1 MTVAEPTSSMN
12 LEDWHKRYLRQS
24 QWTKDIRRH
33 LFGKREPKS
42 GERVLEVGVGT
53 GAVASQVAADYQCRV
68 VGIDIAFDS
77 LCFARS
83 LFHPCDCIQADARL
97 LPFPNSAY
105 TITYCHYVLM
115 WVRHPVTVLAE
126 MRRVTQSGGYV
137 IALAESDYAA
147 RIDFPPPL
155 DKIGRLQTQSLEG
168 QGADIQMGRKLG
180 HLFHETGFSEIEVGI
195 LGSQWCTRISQDID
209 ETEWDALHS
218 DIGNT
223 VINEEL
229 ANYRKLDAY
238 ARKKGERV
246 LFIPTFYAVG
256 KA

>member
-1 MTVAEPTSSMN
+1 MCS
-12 LEDWHKRYLRQS
+12 
-24 QWTKDIRRH
+24 
-33 LFGKREPKS
+33 
-42 GERVLEVGVGT
+42 
-53 GAVASQVAADYQCRV
+53 
-68 VGIDIAFDS
+68 
-77 LCFARS
+77 
-83 LFHPCDCIQADARL
+83 
-97 LPFPNSAY
+97 
-105 TITYCHYVLM
+105 
-115 WVRHPVTVLAE
+115 
-126 MRRVTQSGGYV
+126 
-137 IALAESDYAA
+137 